1 MTLLH
6 VLKKHTTIVCVMV
19 SVLVS
24 FTVTQAFN
32 NSYFYRASS
41 FWDEP
46 RFERSQLTSL
56 ALELT
61 GGSTCIS
68 RDKCGH
74 KVPLLSILS
83 AKKPLCNGIVDV
95 FEVDCHY
102 TQNFCS
108 GIFTEITVPFTVVQ
122 IRPSFKTTC
131 NNCFPNHSHP
141 SIIAQKASSSGCR
154 RTQLIDST
162 VVVGWTNNNENTA
175 VLDFIDTTVKV
186 GALLP
191 TSKQPCSDNPLN
203 IPLGYNNNWGILGSA
218 TVSAGIYDWLT
229 AGAHIDGILFPK
241 TNKSIGNVWRVG
253 AYAKADHLYK
263 GLSFALA
270 FSYEQQNKITQQHGV
285 TCHLPD
291 PLIKGWSRSL
301 VHMFIEYDFIR
312 YECLCYPTIMLI
324 YNRQL
329 TGKRVFQTN
338 TLGSYLAC
346 SINWCF

>member
-1 MTLLH
+1 MC
-6 VLKKHTTIVCVMV
+6 VIVRVI
-19 SVLVS
+19 VS
-24 FTVTQAFN
+24 FTTTQAFN

-68 RDKCGH
+68 RDKCGK
-74 KVPLLSILS
+74 KVPLLTILD
-83 AKKPLCNGIVDV
+83 AKKQLCNGVVDV
-95 FEVDCHY
+95 FEIDCHY
-102 TQNFCS
+102 TQNFSS
-108 GIFTEITVPFTVVQ
+108 GIFTEISVPFTVVQ
-122 IRPSFKTTC
+122 VRSSFNTSC
-131 NNCFPNHSHP
+131 NDCPPKHHHTQNSACE
-141 SIIAQKASSSGCR
+141 CR

-162 VVVGWTNNNENTA
+162 ALIGWTCNNENTT
-175 VLDFIDTTVKV
+175 VLDFIDTTIKA

-191 TSKQPCSDNPLN
+191 TSKQSCSDNPLV
-203 IPLGYNNNWGILGSA
+203 IPLGYNNNWGLVGSA
-218 TVSAGIYDWLT
+218 TVSAGMYDWLT
-229 AGAHIDGILFPK
+229 AGAHIDGIVFPK
-241 TNKSIGNVWRVG
+241 TTRSTGKSLGNVWRVG

-270 FSYEQQNKITQQHGV
+270 LTYEQQNKLPHQHSAH
-285 TCHLPD
+285 CHLPE

-301 VHMFIEYDFIR
+301 IHLFIEYDFIR
-312 YECLCYPTIMLI
+312 YECLGYPTFMLI
-324 YNRQL
+324 YNRHL

-338 TLGSYLAC
+338 TLGSSLAC